1 MVAFATWSCK
11 DKKGG
16 LAVEYKLPFKEY
28 NRALRKSKLLG
39 LKCHTCGTI
48 TCPPKMACQECSGLD
63 LEITELSG
71 QGSIVTFTT
80 NNAAPLGR
88 ENELPY
94 TILLV
99 KLDEGPW
106 IMGNLIDME
115 PDRINFDIIGRRVKL
130 GARVYPGDT
139 YSGGSASR
147 PVFSFAD

>member
-1 MVAFATWSCK
+1 M
-11 DKKGG
+11 
-16 LAVEYKLPFKEY
+16 EYKLPFKEY
-28 NRALRKSKLLG
+28 NKALRKSRLLG
-39 LKCHTCGTI
+39 LKCNTCGTI
-48 TCPPKMACQECSGLD
+48 TCPPKMSCQECSGLD

-80 NNAAPLGR
+80 SFGAPQGR

-94 TILLV
+94 TVLLV

-115 PDRINFDIIGRRVKL
+115 TNKISFDIIGRRVKMSS
-130 GARVYPGDT
+130 RVYPGDI

-147 PVFSFAD
+147 PVFSFID